1 MLTSLY
7 QKPAARQLNIVAG
20 AKIRNISDTNVIAS
34 TSEATDDESLL
45 FKVDNRLS
53 SSKIFVISIPYL
65 GKVFRTKVLK
75 VIYKS
80 GGCIYKIVLHTN
92 IKPDYNICWL
102 QPDKKGWIIALGM
115 SLDKKLINSITSAI
129 ESEETY

>member
-7 QKPAARQLNIVAG
+7 QKPAAQQLNIVAG
-20 AKIRNISDTNVIAS
+20 AKIRNISDTNVIAA
-34 TSEATDDESLL
+34 TSKATDDESLL

-80 GGCIYKIVLHTN
+80 GGCIYKVVIHTN
-92 IKPDYNICWL
+92 IKSDYNICWL
-102 QPDKKGWIIALGM
+102 
-115 SLDKKLINSITSAI
+115 
-129 ESEETY
+129 